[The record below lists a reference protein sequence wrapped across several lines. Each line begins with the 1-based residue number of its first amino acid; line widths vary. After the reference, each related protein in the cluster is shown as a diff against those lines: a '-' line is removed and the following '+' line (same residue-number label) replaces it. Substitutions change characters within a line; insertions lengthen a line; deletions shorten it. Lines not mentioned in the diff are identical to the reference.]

1 MVAPSQNPLE
11 RLRWRIA
18 SCSRCAAEA
27 LSGQPYRATE
37 DRKMRAARVRTATQ
51 PLMVTG
57 LPDCRVL
64 PGNSFAE
71 LHGISE
77 TYLLKHLRALAA
89 ASVIDAVPGPRG
101 GYRPARDPQHI
112 TLLDIVEA
120 IDGRE
125 PAFVC
130 REIRRRGPGKAKDP
144 CVYKA
149 NCFIKT
155 RMIAAEEA
163 WRAVLQQQTLAD
175 LVADGA
181 QLIDEHN
188 KTAVA
193 TYVEK
198 AQR

>member
-1 MVAPSQNPLE
+1 M
-11 RLRWRIA
+11 
-18 SCSRCAAEA
+18 
-27 LSGQPYRATE
+27 
-37 DRKMRAARVRTATQ
+37 
-51 PLMVTG
+51 
-57 LPDCRVL
+57 
-64 PGNSFAE
+64 
-71 LHGISE
+71 HGVSE

-101 GYRPARDPQHI
+101 GYRLARDPARI

-149 NCFIKT
+149 DCFIKT

-163 WRAVLQQQTLAD
+163 WRAVLKQQTLAD

-181 QLIDEHN
+181 QLIDAHN
-188 KTAVA
+188 KKAGGDLRRERTALSDIDRSTA
-193 TYVEK
+193 NN
-198 AQR
+198 QSRRLPPFLR